1 MHLGVANTMASVRES
16 WWIPKLRARVKKTIK
31 RCNVCKVV
39 STRPYEAPTT
49 SALAEYRTE
58 ESRPFEVTGVD
69 FAGPL
74 SYRVGKEELGKYSI
88 IHLEVTRTQTADEFQ
103 KKLNVFISRRT
114 RPRVIISDNAGVFK
128 TTAEWIRAIRKSE
141 KMQNYL
147 AREEIRWQF
156 NLARSPWWGGFYERL
171 IKEIKKTLHKTLGRS
186 RLSYEAM
193 ESVVMGIERNL
204 NNRPLTYVEAE
215 GEEEVFTPNVIM
227 WGRDAYPIED
237 IELIEDDK
245 EKLTKMNKRLEEAK
259 AHAWRRWKREYI
271 HSLMEGHRLNKEEG
285 ATPVVGEVVLVVGDE
300 KNRGEWK
307 KGKVTR
313 LIQGKDGVVRGVIL
327 LHKGH
332 TNERPLQLACPLE
345 IRGADHSVHLQ
356 EGRRDEVHPRNQRVR
371 RSAAQQAAERIA
383 VQMRAEEED

>member
-1 MHLGVANTMASVRES
+1 
-16 WWIPKLRARVKKTIK
+16 
-31 RCNVCKVV
+31 
-39 STRPYEAPTT
+39 
-49 SALAEYRTE
+49 
-58 ESRPFEVTGVD
+58 
-69 FAGPL
+69 
-74 SYRVGKEELGKYSI
+74 
-88 IHLEVTRTQTADEFQ
+88 
-103 KKLNVFISRRT
+103 
-114 RPRVIISDNAGVFK
+114 
-128 TTAEWIRAIRKSE
+128 
-141 KMQNYL
+141 MQNYL

-186 RLSYEAM
+186 RVSYEAI
-193 ESVVMGIERNL
+193 ESVVVDIERNL
-204 NNRPLTYVEAE
+204 NNCPLTYVEAE
-215 GEEEVFTPNVIM
+215 GGEEVLTPNVIT

-307 KGKVTR
+307 KGNVSC

-332 TNERPLQLACPLE
+332 TIERPLQLVCSLE
-345 IRGADHSVHLQ
+345 IRGADHSAHLL
-356 EGRRDEVHPRNQRVR
+356 EGRRDEVQPRNQRVR
-371 RSAAQQAAERIA
+371 RPAAQQAAQRIV